1 MRSDAARQRAGSVWS
16 ADFFLPPQVSGGKIA
31 LGKNP
36 RGARGNSFGLS
47 IPDFESSLRLLFCH
61 MFFAVVIKN
70 TFCACALDGYRTERH
85 EFRIEE
91 HVHCAPQQMRFR

>member
-70 TFCACALDGYRTERH
+70 TFCACAQAK
-85 EFRIEE
+85 
-91 HVHCAPQQMRFR
+91 CASQLEPVFLQLLMCAA